1 MYKSNWLNSDFIVT
15 LNIVV
20 FFIYTCIVYRYP
32 KKVGDVNTGNLPPL
46 KGNQAINKHVGQE
59 EQMRILSRRGSHR

>member
-1 MYKSNWLNSDFIVT
+1 VT

-20 FFIYTCIVYRYP
+20 FFIYVCIVYRYP

-46 KGNQAINKHVGQE
+46 KGN
-59 EQMRILSRRGSHR
+59 